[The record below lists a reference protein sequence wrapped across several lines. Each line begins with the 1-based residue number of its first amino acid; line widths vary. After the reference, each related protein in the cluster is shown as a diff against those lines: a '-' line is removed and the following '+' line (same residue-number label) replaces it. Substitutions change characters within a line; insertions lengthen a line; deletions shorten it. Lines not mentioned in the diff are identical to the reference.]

1 MSDIKNEIPD
11 IELVLFILEKEQE
24 QGINGFY
31 MISHNLQDLIVH
43 LRKIKELMFKKKNG
57 VLSEEEIKNIKEYNI
72 SLIAENVIMA
82 NI

>member
-1 MSDIKNEIPD
+1 
-11 IELVLFILEKEQE
+11 
-24 QGINGFY
+24 
-31 MISHNLQDLIVH
+31 
-43 LRKIKELMFKKKNG
+43 MFKKKNG